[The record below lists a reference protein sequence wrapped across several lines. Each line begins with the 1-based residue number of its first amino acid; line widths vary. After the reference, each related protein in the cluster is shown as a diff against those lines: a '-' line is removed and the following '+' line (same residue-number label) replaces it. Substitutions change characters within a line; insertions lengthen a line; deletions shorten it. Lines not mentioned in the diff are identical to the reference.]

1 MGDSVLENYRE
12 AHKAVVARRDQLREL
27 IETSQ
32 RELREIEA
40 EIFTRPG
47 DTRPLRERLLEFLV
61 SMPGALESDIGAA
74 LGVNAVHSLAPL
86 LRKGVLRAEGKR
98 GEYRFFVVET

>member
-1 MGDSVLENYRE
+1 MGDSVLEKYRE
-12 AHKAVVARRDQLREL
+12 AHKAVTARRDELRSI
-27 IETSQ
+27 IEVST

-40 EIFTRPG
+40 EISTRVG
-47 DTRPLRERLLEFLV
+47 DTRPLRERLIEFLV
-61 SMPGALESDIGAA
+61 SAPGALESDVGAA
-74 LGVNAVHSLAPL
+74 LGINAVHALAPL